1 MAMKRIVAVL
11 LIVTGVVQAAA
22 DSRRR
27 AVRIPSLSTL
37 PVANFIDAQVGA
49 KLTANG
55 ILPAAVAGDEEFLR
69 RVTLDLTG
77 TIPTSADVQAF
88 VADTRTDK
96 RARKIDTLL
105 NSEAF
110 ADRWTMWFGDLVQ
123 NVQNA
128 NNSREYYIG
137 KNAYYSWIHDS
148 IRAGKPYDLMVRELV
163 AGEGDSFQSGVAN
176 YVVRQIQRNGPPQDT
191 LDNLAAHSAE
201 KFLGIPMLCI
211 SCHSG
216 GGHLELVNSWLREKK
231 REDFWKM
238 AAFFSRTTARGER
251 YVDPANP
258 NQNILKFNVATNPAG
273 AYFLNTTDGN
283 KTPRAPA
290 EGQPNF
296 VTPAF
301 ITTGETPK
309 AGEPYRVAYG
319 RMLTADRQFARATA
333 NYLWK
338 EMVGR
343 GLVEPVN
350 AFDLSKL
357 TTQPSH
363 PALLEAL
370 ADELIAKNYSL
381 REFLRTIALSNTY
394 QLSSQYAGTDPDDSY
409 FARRSPRR
417 LSAEVLFDAVAAA
430 TAVPAPFNVQ
440 GLTTPVTRAMQLPD
454 PLDARRV
461 GATGFINNFG
471 RGNRD
476 DVLRTNDTAISQSLA
491 LMNDPTVTT
500 RVKRVNNSTVQ
511 KILAGTSDPGSI
523 TDQLYLATLSR
534 RPTAQERQIAVDYLK
549 AGTPLGDRAE
559 DLQYVLIN
567 SLEFL
572 FN

>member
-1 MAMKRIVAVL
+1 
-11 LIVTGVVQAAA
+11 
-22 DSRRR
+22 
-27 AVRIPSLSTL
+27 
-37 PVANFIDAQVGA
+37 
-49 KLTANG
+49 
-55 ILPAAVAGDEEFLR
+55 
-69 RVTLDLTG
+69 
-77 TIPTSADVQAF
+77 
-88 VADTRTDK
+88 
-96 RARKIDTLL
+96 
-105 NSEAF
+105 
-110 ADRWTMWFGDLVQ
+110 
-123 NVQNA
+123 
-128 NNSREYYIG
+128 
-137 KNAYYSWIHDS
+137 
-148 IRAGKPYDLMVRELV
+148 
-163 AGEGDSFQSGVAN
+163 
-176 YVVRQIQRNGPPQDT
+176 
-191 LDNLAAHSAE
+191 
-201 KFLGIPMLCI
+201 
-211 SCHSG
+211 
-216 GGHLELVNSWLREKK
+216 VNSWLREKK

-258 NQNILKFNVATNPAG
+258 NQNILKFNVGVNPAG

-290 EGQPNF
+290 EGQPNY

-309 AGEPYRVAYG
+309 PGEAYRVAYG

-338 EMVGR
+338 EMLGR

-370 ADELIAKNYSL
+370 ADELTAKNFSL
-381 REFLRTIALSNTY
+381 REYLRTIALSNAY
-394 QLSSQYAGTDPDDSY
+394 QLSSQYSGTDPDDSY

-417 LSAEVLFDAVAAA
+417 LSAEVLFDAIVSA
-430 TAVPAPFNVQ
+430 TSVPAAFSVQ
-440 GLTTPVTRAMQLPD
+440 GMTQPVTKAMLLPD
-454 PLDARRV
+454 PLDGRRA
-461 GATGFINNFG
+461 GGSTFINNFG

-491 LMNDPTVTT
+491 MMNDPIVTT
-500 RVKRVNNSTVQ
+500 RVKRVNNSTMQ
-511 KILAGTSDPGSI
+511 KVLASTSDPGAI
-523 TDQLYLATLSR
+523 TDQLYLATLAR
-534 RPTAQERQIAVDYLK
+534 RPTAQERQLAIDYLK

-559 DLQYVLIN
+559 DLQFALLN